1 MNRLQLAMCMLGA
14 VCAPS
19 FSPSLAQEIATRALP
34 SQISYPEGIAYD
46 PKSSSFYTA
55 SAADGA
61 VIKVNLASNRSEI
74 ILPAKTLIESAG
86 VFPTLLGMNL
96 DRSGRLWICGG
107 RTSQM
112 FVIDPAKRSVV
123 KKLTLGTGGLLN
135 DVAFTPDAA
144 YVTDTLRPTLWRIE
158 TKGANIGEAEAW
170 LDLSRTAVGHIEG
183 LNLNGIVATG
193 DAKRLLVG
201 HMDKGQ
207 LFSIDTATKQV
218 TAIDLRKE
226 VVTGIDGLLL
236 DGTTLYLVRQ
246 PEAEIVRIAL
256 SPDFASGKVVA
267 RLRNPALLWPS
278 TLAKKGNELLV
289 VNTQFNTKDK
299 QPPRQPFTVA
309 VIPLAKLEGG

>member
-1 MNRLQLAMCMLGA
+1 MLGA
-14 VCAPS
+14 LCAPA
-19 FSPSLAQEIATRALP
+19 FAPTFAQEISTRALP
-34 SQISYPEGIAYD
+34 AAITYPEGIAYD
-46 PKSSSFYTA
+46 AKASSFYTA

-61 VIKVNLASNRSEI
+61 VIKVDLASNRSEVV
-74 ILPAKTLIESAG
+74 LPAKTLIESGAA
-86 VFPTLLGMNL
+86 FPTLLGMNL
-96 DRSGRLWICGG
+96 DRAGRLWICGG

-123 KKLTLGTGGLLN
+123 KKLTLGAGGLLN
-135 DVAFTPDAA
+135 DVAFTPEAA

-158 TKGANIGEAEAW
+158 TRGATIGDAEAW
-170 LDLSRTAVGHIEG
+170 LDLSRTPIGHVQG
-183 LNLNGIVATG
+183 LNLNGIVATADG
-193 DAKRLLVG
+193 KRLLVG

-218 TAIDLRKE
+218 TAIDLRNE

-246 PEAEIVRIAL
+246 PQAEIVRIAL
-256 SPDFASGKVVA
+256 SADLSSGKVVT
-267 RLRNPALLWPS
+267 RLRDAALLWPS

-299 QPPRQPFTVA
+299 EPPKQPFTVA